1 MLHDI
6 LAGIEGVPYNVFSR
20 MDVITLATVCAVL
33 GIVAIITGYLLG
45 H

>member
-6 LAGIEGVPYNVFSR
+6 LAGIEGIPYNVFDR
-20 MDVITLATVCAVL
+20 RDIITLATVCAIL
-33 GIVAIITGYLLG
+33 GIVALVAGYLLG